1 MLDRKKLLSDLQ
13 TLLRKEIEPDL
24 RQRSE
29 LPEIE
34 RELKAEF
41 EKAKKAKRT
50 ALNYTDWR
58 SDYITQIGV
67 AWVLS
72 CVFIRFLEDNRLVDP
87 PRLSGPTG
95 VVSGQSSVFS
105 EEIDNRQLK
114 TENSLQRARDERDIY
129 VQANPE
135 HSFRQYILS
144 VVDDLATLS
153 GGKEVFGKNNLI
165 HQQRGWL
172 SNDAGKALYN
182 FWQKIEPA
190 TGKLIHDFT
199 DDAPAGQPF
208 DTRFLGDLY
217 QDLSE
222 AARKKYALLQTPD
235 FVEEFILDRTLEPAL
250 DEFGLVVSSQ
260 TSETDN
266 RQLKTE
272 NYFRMIDPACGSGHF
287 LLGAFDRILSR
298 WQRKEPGT
306 KVDKLVERTLA
317 SIHGVDINPFAVAIA
332 RFRLLLA
339 AFRACHVE
347 RLDQP
352 IDFHLNV
359 ACGDSLYHG
368 RQRQLM
374 LAGIES
380 DESHYFRTE
389 NVDELKRIL
398 VEGRYHAVVANPPYI
413 VPKDRAANQAYR
425 DLYSKSCHMKYS
437 LSVPFMERIFQLAT
451 PGQFSLETK
460 DHELRTKG
468 QGSIPS
474 DIRGTEAGYTGQ
486 ITANSFM
493 KREFGKKLIESFFPT
508 MDLTHVIDT
517 SGAYIPGHGTP
528 TTILFG
534 RNRLPVQSTIR
545 TVMGIKGEP
554 ATPNNPAEGLVWT
567 AIVDQ
572 VDQPGSESD
581 FVSAGDSERARFGT
595 HPWSIGGGGAA
606 ELKEEIEENCQS
618 ILKDLS
624 DELGIASVTGE
635 DEFFVQSKQVVA
647 RYKAELT
654 RPLVVGD
661 VLRDWVYEGCEIAFW
676 TYNDSLTVVE
686 PHTIPNLVR
695 KMWCYRAW
703 LARRKRFGTPMI
715 ERGFKW
721 YEWQELYPNK
731 FKVPLTL
738 TYAEVATHNHFVL
751 DRGGKVFK
759 QTAPVIKLP
768 ADIESEDGSRRP
780 VTEDDHLALLGLLNS
795 STACFWMKQVA
806 HNKGDRTDQH
816 GARTTGDAAFDT
828 YAFNATLI
836 KQLPLPADR
845 PLEIARRLDALSQ
858 QLAAVHPTSMFVN
871 TTNVFHGLEIARTTA
886 VRIRSEMVR
895 LQEDLDWQCYQLYG
909 LIDDELFDPAGVTA
923 ISRGS
928 STATPPGSDAT
939 THADPAGVTAADAAT
954 PPGSNDLSSHAN
966 PGCAARPGANS
977 SNPFGMKSI
986 GIYKGQ
992 RAFEIVLARKM
1003 AADDLQTTWF
1013 ERHGITPITEIP
1025 EHWSDDY
1032 KALVQK
1038 RIDVIESNPNIA
1050 LIEQPE
1056 YKRRWNTEPWDSQVQ
1071 RALKSCLLDR
1081 LESYFDFDGRMQ
1093 DVVSGQ
1099 SAVVSEEK
1107 ADAPELKTDDSQPK
1121 TDNCPLKT
1129 IAVYSVAKLADV
1141 AAKDERFMEVAQV
1154 YRDRAD
1160 FDVVKLVEELV
1171 AEEHLPALPILR
1183 YKPAGLD
1190 KRKEWEQTW
1199 ELQRAEDRI
1208 HAQVQTAC
1216 AGALTEEAQAKKAS
1230 ESPGDSGSYR
1240 IIVDKLDFAE
1250 LSDII
1255 ITGHKASK
1263 PDDKSPESVAAVQQ
1277 RIDHAVRGIAQPKI
1291 SDVARLVTLEILG
1304 EIPVPPKYA
1313 SADFISSGGARYWNL
1328 RGKLDVPKER
1338 WVSFPHCQGEDQTL
1352 PIAWA
1357 GYDHLQLT
1365 RGIAAYFAEVQER
1378 GGSQDPRLVPLLAA
1392 MDQQIPWV
1400 KQWHNDIDPDFGLRL
1415 GDYFENFIND
1425 EARNL
1430 NLTVEDIRKWIP
1442 PEKTKAK
1449 KRTAKSAKKASA
1461 ETETD

>member
-1 MLDRKKLLSDLQ
+1 MIDRKELLKDLQ
-13 TLLRKEIEPDL
+13 ALLRKEIEPDL
-24 RQRSE
+24 RARSE

-34 RELKAEF
+34 KELKAEF

-50 ALNYTDWR
+50 AQNYTDWR

-72 CVFIRFLEDNRLVDP
+72 TVFIRFLEDNRLIDP
-87 PRLSGPTG
+87 PRLSGH
-95 VVSGQSSVFS
+95 SSAAGAES
-105 EEIDNRQLK
+105 ESR
-114 TENSLQRARDERDIY
+114 LQRARDERDIY

-144 VVDDLATLS
+144 IVDDLATLS

-165 HQQRGWL
+165 HQQRDWL
-172 SNDAGKALYN
+172 SNDAAKALYG

-250 DEFGLVVSSQ
+250 DEFGLVPGQLSSAPGTNDKGQ
-260 TSETDN
+260 MTND
-266 RQLKTE
+266 QL
-272 NYFRMIDPACGSGHF
+272 FRMIDPACGSGHF
-287 LLGAFDRILSR
+287 LLGAFDRILTR

-347 RLDQP
+347 QLDQP

-368 RQRQLM
+368 KHKQLM
-374 LAGIES
+374 LDGIET

-389 NVDELKRIL
+389 DADELNRIL
-398 VEGRYHAVVANPPYI
+398 QEGTYHAVVANPPYI

-425 DLYSKSCHMKYS
+425 ELYSKSCHMKYS
-437 LSVPFMERIFQLAT
+437 LSVPFMERIFRLAAQGSLVNGHLSLAT
-451 PGQFSLETK
+451 KDQGQMTK
-460 DHELRTKG
+460 DSTA
-468 QGSIPS
+468 
-474 DIRGTEAGYTGQ
+474 AGYTGQ

-534 RNRLPVQSTIR
+534 RNQEPVASTIR

-554 ATPNNPAEGLVWT
+554 STPDDPAKGVVWT
-567 AIVDQ
+567 AIVNQIDR
-572 VDQPGSESD
+572 PRSESN
-581 FVSAGDSERARFGT
+581 FVSAADSQRERFGS

-606 ELKEEIEENCQS
+606 ELKEQIEENGTKILQLTSDS
-618 ILKDLS
+618 IGFFAIS
-624 DELGIASVTGE
+624 GE
-635 DEFFVQSKQVVA
+635 DEVF
-647 RYKAELT
+647 
-654 RPLVVGD
+654 
-661 VLRDWVYEGCEIAFW
+661 I
-676 TYNDSLTVVE
+676 
-686 PHTIPNLVR
+686 IPEEN
-695 KMWCYRAW
+695 
-703 LARRKRFGTPMI
+703 RKRFGLTTRDFVVGDLVRDWSIVDGDEAIVPYDFSASTVPALEPSKVPWLTRYFWPYRIVLRSRSMFGKSV
-715 ERGFKW
+715 EGHGFFW
-721 YEWQELYPNK
+721 YEYMQFIRERACSDFLIA
-731 FKVPLTL
+731 F
-738 TYAEVATHNHFVL
+738 AEVATHNHFVL

-768 ADIESEDGSRRP
+768 AEIESEDGSRRP

-795 STACFWMKQVA
+795 STACFWMKQVC
-806 HNKGDRTDQH
+806 HNKGSTVDQL
-816 GARTTGDAAFDT
+816 GARQRTSPFEDF
-828 YAFNATLI
+828 YAFNATKLQ
-836 KQLPLPADR
+836 QLPLPSDR
-845 PLEIARRLDALSQ
+845 PLKAARRLDELSQ
-858 QLAAVHPTSMFVN
+858 QLAAVHPTSMFAN
-871 TTNVFHGLEIARTTA
+871 TTNVSHGLEIASTTA
-886 VRIRSEMVR
+886 ARIRSEMVR
-895 LQEDLDWQCYQLYG
+895 FQEDLDWQCYRLYG
-909 LIDDELFDPAGVTA
+909 LIDEELVCSDQ
-923 ISRGS
+923 S
-928 STATPPGSDAT
+928 SVVSEEQ
-939 THADPAGVTAADAAT
+939 ADNCELKTD
-954 PPGSNDLSSHAN
+954 NSHRVKL
-966 PGCAARPGANS
+966 GE
-977 SNPFGMKSI
+977 
-986 GIYKGQ
+986 

-1003 AADDLQTTWF
+1003 SAGELQTTWF
-1013 ERHGITPITEIP
+1013 ERHGSTPITDIP
-1025 EHWSDDY
+1025 EHWPEDY
-1032 KALVQK
+1032 KALVQR
-1038 RIDVIESNPNIA
+1038 RIEVIGSNPNIA

-1056 YKRRWNTEPWDSQVQ
+1056 YKRRWNTEPWESQVQ
-1071 RALKSCLLDR
+1071 RALKSWLLDR

-1093 DVVSGQ
+1093 EVVSGQ
-1099 SAVVSEEK
+1099 SSVVSNEK
-1107 ADAPELKTDDSQPK
+1107 ADNWTLTTENAKL
-1121 TDNCPLKT
+1121 NT
-1129 IAVYSVAKLADV
+1129 ISVYSVAKLADV
-1141 AAKDERFMEVAQV
+1141 AAKDDRFMEVAQV

-1160 FDVVKLVEELV
+1160 FDVVKLVGELV
-1171 AEEHLPALPILR
+1171 AEEHVPALPILR

-1208 HAQVQTAC
+1208 HAQIQAAC
-1216 AGALTEEAQAKKAS
+1216 TGALTEEAQAKQAS
-1230 ESPGDSGSYR
+1230 ESPADPASYR
-1240 IIVDKLDFAE
+1240 VIVDKLDFAE
-1250 LSDII
+1250 LARII
-1255 ITGHKASK
+1255 VAAHKESK
-1263 PDDKSPESVAAVQQ
+1263 PDDKSSESATILQQ
-1277 RIDHAVRGIAQPKI
+1277 RIEHAVRGIAHPKVA
-1291 SDVARLVTLEILG
+1291 DVARLVTLEILG

-1338 WVSFPHCQGEDQTL
+1338 WVSFPNCQGEDQTL

-1365 RGIAAYFAEVQER
+1365 RAIAAYFAEVQER
-1378 GGSQDPRLVPLLAA
+1378 GGSQDPQLVPLLAA

-1430 NLTVEDIRKWIP
+1430 GLTVEDIREWIP

-1449 KRTAKSAKKASA
+1449 KKSTKSAKKASTK
-1461 ETETD
+1461 TETD